1 MELDKNYWK
10 KRYEQGST
18 PWDIGHISP
27 PLKAFIDGL
36 SDTGTRILIPGAGRG
51 YEAVYLHEKG
61 FREVYICDWVAEACE
76 QFRIQSPS
84 FPTSHILCGDFFEL
98 QGKYD
103 LILEQTFFCALDPAL
118 RSQYVAKVAELLEVN
133 GILAGLLFAS
143 PFNQAGPPFGG
154 TKQEYERLFSEKFE
168 ILAMDMS
175 KNSILPRQQNELFFK
190 FLKK

>member
-1 MELDKNYWK
+1 
-10 KRYEQGST
+10 
-18 PWDIGHISP
+18 
-27 PLKAFIDGL
+27 
-36 SDTGTRILIPGAGRG
+36 
-51 YEAVYLHEKG
+51 
-61 FREVYICDWVAEACE
+61 
-76 QFRIQSPS
+76 
-84 FPTSHILCGDFFEL
+84 
-98 QGKYD
+98 
-103 LILEQTFFCALDPAL
+103 
-118 RSQYVAKVAELLEVN
+118 VAKVAELLEVN